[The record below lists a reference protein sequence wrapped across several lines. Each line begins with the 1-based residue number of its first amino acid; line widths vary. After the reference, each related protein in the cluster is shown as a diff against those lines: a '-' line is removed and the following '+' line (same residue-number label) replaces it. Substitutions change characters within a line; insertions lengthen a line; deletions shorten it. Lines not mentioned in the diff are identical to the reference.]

1 MISETKKIVIGIS
14 FVLIFTLAM
23 LVIYEKIVDP
33 SHASDRKRE
42 QNLRL
47 SGYTTGEEFFSSD
60 FSNITTVFLIGSS
73 HLGSANVTIIN
84 DIVSSNMKN
93 FSESITVYNLAAFGD
108 KPTIR
113 LESIDRIISTSP
125 KIIFYQISY
134 RDFEFIYK
142 DSEDVIPINFDKI
155 IFSKIFSMLIHH
167 VPVNPQE
174 LIFSILR
181 PIQNSIA
188 PSFEEAVITNDKTP
202 FYHYTKFDIKS
213 DDELKSE
220 LSPVVDWTN
229 SEIKNENYLAL
240 RQIIEKTEKNGI
252 KLVIFT
258 SPLHEYYLQALS
270 EKQKN
275 DFSTMLKK
283 IERDYELKI
292 YDLEDE
298 YAGLEVWGNISH
310 ISYEKTVTEYNED
323 IAKIILKEL
332 D

>member
-1 MISETKKIVIGIS
+1 
-14 FVLIFTLAM
+14 
-23 LVIYEKIVDP
+23 
-33 SHASDRKRE
+33 
-42 QNLRL
+42 
-47 SGYTTGEEFFSSD
+47 
-60 FSNITTVFLIGSS
+60 
-73 HLGSANVTIIN
+73 
-84 DIVSSNMKN
+84 
-93 FSESITVYNLAAFGD
+93 
-108 KPTIR
+108 
-113 LESIDRIISTSP
+113 
-125 KIIFYQISY
+125 
-134 RDFEFIYK
+134 
-142 DSEDVIPINFDKI
+142 
-155 IFSKIFSMLIHH
+155 MLIHH